1 MGLIALL
8 VYSKKTILTMRNYRK
23 LVLIV
28 FLVSGSLF
36 GWATNLKPFVVPELT
51 QWQGGEGQM
60 QPSGQIVVASPA
72 LRSMAQT
79 FCHDYTLLTGRQM
92 SIATG
97 NKAKA
102 GDIVLR
108 LKKDKAL
115 GSEGYRMAIA
125 TTCDITAATPK
136 ALYWGL
142 QTVLQLSEQQ
152 PSLPCGSTVDKP
164 QYAIRGFML
173 DVGRKFVPMPYIK
186 KLARIMA
193 YYKMNTLQL
202 HLNDNGFKQYFD
214 DDWMQTP
221 SAFRLECDTY
231 PGLAAK
237 DGHYTKAEFRT
248 LVKEAAAQFVDIIP
262 EIDAP
267 GHVLAFTQYKP
278 SLASEKYGMDH
289 FDIFNPEVYTFMDN
303 LFKEYL
309 SGKDPVFAGKYVHI
323 GTDEYSNATQ
333 ELKEK
338 FRAYTD
344 RYLALIESYGKS
356 PMVWG
361 ALSHADGTTPV
372 RQKGVTMGLWSNDMA
387 DPVEMK
393 RQGWKMISMTDWQT
407 YIVPIADYYH
417 DYLPLDNLYNTWT
430 PRVFRNVTLEE
441 NDPCIVG
448 GMFALWNDIYG
459 NGITVADM
467 HDRIFPVLQVIAD
480 KTWTAALTTLPFDL
494 FEQKKDLLSEAP
506 GVNEM
511 GRTKA
516 PMSLNEVKAGHNLG
530 LPVSEVGFGHRITF
544 TVDCKA
550 EAKGTVLF
558 YGPQSTFF
566 LADPVTGRLGYQRED
581 YLDTFNYTLPTEGE
595 VELTI
600 ETTPA
605 ATTLYVNGVKRETL
619 AEQRLYVIDK
629 EKSRYDKMPNVK
641 TLPHVWQPTTSMRY
655 LRALFFPLQKAGAF
669 KSNVKH
675 LNVESFK

>member
-115 GSEGYRMAIA
+115 GSEGYRMAIG

-309 SGKDPVFAGKYVHI
+309 SDKDPVFAGKYVHI

-480 KTWTAALTTLPFDL
+480 KTWTAALTTLHFDL

>member
-60 QPSGQIVVASPA
+60 QLSGQIVVASPA

-115 GSEGYRMAIA
+115 GSEGYRMVIS

-142 QTVLQLSEQQ
+142 QTVLQLSEQH

-480 KTWTAALTTLPFDL
+480 KTWTAALTTLPFDQ
-494 FEQKKDLLSEAP
+494 FEQKKGLLSEAP

>member
-92 SIATG
+92 SIVTG

-115 GSEGYRMAIA
+115 GSEGYRMAIG

-262 EIDAP
+262 EIDSP

-494 FEQKKDLLSEAP
+494 FEQKKGLLSEAP

>member
-28 FLVSGSLF
+28 FIVSGSLF
-36 GWATNLKPFVVPELT
+36 GWAANLKPFVVPELT

-60 QPSGQIVVASPA
+60 QPSGQIVVASSA
-72 LRSMAQT
+72 LRSMAQI

-92 SIATG
+92 SLATG

-115 GSEGYRMAIA
+115 GSEGYRMAIG

-237 DGHYTKAEFRT
+237 DGHYTKAEFRA

-309 SGKDPVFAGKYVHI
+309 SGKNPVFAGKYVHI

-393 RQGWKMISMTDWQT
+393 RQGWKIISMTDWQT
-407 YIVPIADYYH
+407 YIVPMADYYH

-441 NDPCIVG
+441 NDPYIVG

-480 KTWTAALTTLPFDL
+480 KTWTAALTTLPFDQ
-494 FEQKKDLLSEAP
+494 FEHKKGLLSEAP

-516 PMSLNEVKAGHNLG
+516 PMSFNEVKAGHNLG
-530 LPVSEVGFGHRITF
+530 LPVNEVGFGHRITF
-544 TVDCKA
+544 TVDCKT

-581 YLDTFNYTLPTEGE
+581 YLDTFNYALPTEGE

-605 ATTLYVNGVKRETL
+605 TTTLYVNGVKRETL

>member
-115 GSEGYRMAIA
+115 GSEGYRMAIG

-344 RYLALIESYGKS
+344 RYLALIESHGKS

-494 FEQKKDLLSEAP
+494 FEQKKGLLSEAP

-566 LADPVTGRLGYQRED
+566 LADPMTGRLGYQRED

-641 TLPHVWQPTTSMRY
+641 TLPQVWQPTTSMRY

>member
-79 FCHDYTLLTGRQM
+79 FCDDYTLLTGRQM

-115 GSEGYRMAIA
+115 GSEGYRMAIG

-344 RYLALIESYGKS
+344 RNLALIESYGKS

-494 FEQKKDLLSEAP
+494 FEQKKGLLSEAP

>member
-92 SIATG
+92 SIATD

-494 FEQKKDLLSEAP
+494 FEQKKGLLSEAP

>member
-1 MGLIALL
+1 MGLIALF

-36 GWATNLKPFVVPELT
+36 GWAANLKPFVVPELT

-92 SIATG
+92 SLATG

-108 LKKDKAL
+108 LKKDKTL
-115 GSEGYRMAIA
+115 GTEGYRMTIG

-152 PSLPCGSTVDKP
+152 PSLPFGSTVDKP

-237 DGHYTKAEFRT
+237 DGHYTKAEFRA

-309 SGKDPVFAGKYVHI
+309 SGKNPVFAGKYVHI

-407 YIVPIADYYH
+407 YIVPMADYYH
-417 DYLPLDNLYNTWT
+417 DYLPLNNLYNTWT

-480 KTWTAALTTLPFDL
+480 KTWTAALTTLPFDQ
-494 FEQKKDLLSEAP
+494 FEHKKGLLSEAP

-530 LPVSEVGFGHRITF
+530 LPVNEVGFGHRITF

-675 LNVESFK
+675 LNVESVK

>member
-115 GSEGYRMAIA
+115 GSEGYRMAIG

-372 RQKGVTMGLWSNDMA
+372 CQKGETMGLWSNDMA

-494 FEQKKDLLSEAP
+494 FEQKKGLLSEAP

>member
-115 GSEGYRMAIA
+115 GSEGYRMAIG

-152 PSLPCGSTVDKP
+152 PMLPCGSTVDKP

-494 FEQKKDLLSEAP
+494 FEQKKGLLSEAP

-566 LADPVTGRLGYQRED
+566 LADPMTGRLGYQRED

-669 KSNVKH
+669 KSNVNH

>member
-60 QPSGQIVVASPA
+60 QPSGHIVVASPA

-92 SIATG
+92 SIVTG

-115 GSEGYRMAIA
+115 GSEGYRMAIG

-494 FEQKKDLLSEAP
+494 FEQKKGLLSEAP

-600 ETTPA
+600 ETTPV

-669 KSNVKH
+669 KSNVNH

>member
-36 GWATNLKPFVVPELT
+36 GWAANLKPFVVPELT

-92 SIATG
+92 SLATG

-115 GSEGYRMAIA
+115 GTEGYRMTIG

-237 DGHYTKAEFRT
+237 DGHYTKAEFRA
-248 LVKEAAAQFVDIIP
+248 LVKEAATQFVDIIP

-407 YIVPIADYYH
+407 YIVPMADYYH

-480 KTWTAALTTLPFDL
+480 KTWTAALTTLPFDQ
-494 FEQKKDLLSEAP
+494 FEQKKGVLSEAP

-530 LPVSEVGFGHRITF
+530 LPVNEVGFGHRITF

-605 ATTLYVNGVKRETL
+605 ATTLYVNGEKHETL

-629 EKSRYDKMPNVK
+629 EKSRYDKMPNKK
-641 TLPHVWQPTTSMRY
+641 TLPHVWEPTTSMRY

-675 LNVESFK
+675 LNVESVK

>member
-79 FCHDYTLLTGRQM
+79 FCDDYTLLTGRQM

-115 GSEGYRMAIA
+115 GTEGYRMTIG

-494 FEQKKDLLSEAP
+494 FEQKKGLLSEAP

-566 LADPVTGRLGYQRED
+566 FADPVTGRLGYQRED

>member
-115 GSEGYRMAIA
+115 GSEGYRMAIG

-248 LVKEAAAQFVDIIP
+248 LVNEAAAQFVDIIP

-494 FEQKKDLLSEAP
+494 FEQKKGLLSEAP

-641 TLPHVWQPTTSMRY
+641 TLPQVWQPTTSMRY

>member
-79 FCHDYTLLTGRQM
+79 FCHDYTLLTGQQM

-115 GSEGYRMAIA
+115 GSEGYRMAIG

-202 HLNDNGFKQYFD
+202 HLNDNGFKQFFD

-494 FEQKKDLLSEAP
+494 FEQKKGLLSEAP

-641 TLPHVWQPTTSMRY
+641 TLPHVWQPTTSMR
-655 LRALFFPLQKAGAF
+655 LSLI
-669 KSNVKH
+669 H
-675 LNVESFK
+675 I

>member
-92 SIATG
+92 SIVTG

-115 GSEGYRMAIA
+115 GSEGYRMAIG

-494 FEQKKDLLSEAP
+494 FEQKKGLLSEAP

-530 LPVSEVGFGHRITF
+530 MPVSEVGFGHRITF

-566 LADPVTGRLGYQRED
+566 LADPMTGRLGYQRED

-669 KSNVKH
+669 KSNVKY

>member
-72 LRSMAQT
+72 LRSMGQT
-79 FCHDYTLLTGRQM
+79 FCDDYTLLTGRQM

-115 GSEGYRMAIA
+115 GTEGYRMTIG

-248 LVKEAAAQFVDIIP
+248 LVNEAAAQFVDIIP

-309 SGKDPVFAGKYVHI
+309 SGKAPVFAGKYVHI

-494 FEQKKDLLSEAP
+494 FEQKKGLLSEAP

>member
-115 GSEGYRMAIA
+115 GSEGYRMAIG

-309 SGKDPVFAGKYVHI
+309 SGKAPVFAGKYVHI

-494 FEQKKDLLSEAP
+494 FEQKKGLLSEAP

-516 PMSLNEVKAGHNLG
+516 PMSLNEVKAGYNLG

>member
-494 FEQKKDLLSEAP
+494 FEQKKGLLSEAP

-516 PMSLNEVKAGHNLG
+516 PMSLNEVKARHNLG

>member
-92 SIATG
+92 SIATD

-115 GSEGYRMAIA
+115 GSEGYRMAIG

-309 SGKDPVFAGKYVHI
+309 SGKAPVFAGKYVHI

-494 FEQKKDLLSEAP
+494 FEQKKGLLSEAP

-566 LADPVTGRLGYQRED
+566 LADPMTGRLGYQRED

>member
-214 DDWMQTP
+214 DAWMQTP

-248 LVKEAAAQFVDIIP
+248 LVKEAAAQYVDIIP

-494 FEQKKDLLSEAP
+494 FEQKKGLLSEAP

>member
-1 MGLIALL
+1 M
-8 VYSKKTILTMRNYRK
+8 
-23 LVLIV
+23 
-28 FLVSGSLF
+28 
-36 GWATNLKPFVVPELT
+36 
-51 QWQGGEGQM
+51 
-60 QPSGQIVVASPA
+60 
-72 LRSMAQT
+72 
-79 FCHDYTLLTGRQM
+79 
-92 SIATG
+92 
-97 NKAKA
+97 
-102 GDIVLR
+102 
-108 LKKDKAL
+108 
-115 GSEGYRMAIA
+115 
-125 TTCDITAATPK
+125 
-136 ALYWGL
+136 
-142 QTVLQLSEQQ
+142 
-152 PSLPCGSTVDKP
+152 
-164 QYAIRGFML
+164 
-173 DVGRKFVPMPYIK
+173 
-186 KLARIMA
+186 
-193 YYKMNTLQL
+193 
-202 HLNDNGFKQYFD
+202 
-214 DDWMQTP
+214 
-221 SAFRLECDTY
+221 
-231 PGLAAK
+231 
-237 DGHYTKAEFRT
+237 
-248 LVKEAAAQFVDIIP
+248 KEAAAQFVDIIP

-407 YIVPIADYYH
+407 YIVPMADYYH

-467 HDRIFPVLQVIAD
+467 HERIFPPLQILAC
-480 KTWTAALTTLPFDL
+480 KSWTAALTTLPYDQ
-494 FEQKKDLLSEAP
+494 FEQKKGVLSEAP

-605 ATTLYVNGVKRETL
+605 ATTLYVNGEKRETL

-629 EKSRYDKMPNVK
+629 EKSRYDKMPNKK

-675 LNVESFK
+675 LNVESVK

>member
-115 GSEGYRMAIA
+115 GSEGYRMAIG

-136 ALYWGL
+136 ALYRGL

-494 FEQKKDLLSEAP
+494 FEQKKGLLSEAP

-550 EAKGTVLF
+550 EAKGTVLV

>member
-72 LRSMAQT
+72 LRSMGQT
-79 FCHDYTLLTGRQM
+79 FCDDYTLLTGRQM

-115 GSEGYRMAIA
+115 GSEGYRMAIG

-494 FEQKKDLLSEAP
+494 FEQKKGLLSEAP

>member
-1 MGLIALL
+1 M
-8 VYSKKTILTMRNYRK
+8 
-23 LVLIV
+23 
-28 FLVSGSLF
+28 
-36 GWATNLKPFVVPELT
+36 
-51 QWQGGEGQM
+51 
-60 QPSGQIVVASPA
+60 
-72 LRSMAQT
+72 
-79 FCHDYTLLTGRQM
+79 
-92 SIATG
+92 
-97 NKAKA
+97 
-102 GDIVLR
+102 
-108 LKKDKAL
+108 
-115 GSEGYRMAIA
+115 
-125 TTCDITAATPK
+125 
-136 ALYWGL
+136 
-142 QTVLQLSEQQ
+142 
-152 PSLPCGSTVDKP
+152 
-164 QYAIRGFML
+164 
-173 DVGRKFVPMPYIK
+173 
-186 KLARIMA
+186 
-193 YYKMNTLQL
+193 
-202 HLNDNGFKQYFD
+202 
-214 DDWMQTP
+214 
-221 SAFRLECDTY
+221 
-231 PGLAAK
+231 
-237 DGHYTKAEFRT
+237 
-248 LVKEAAAQFVDIIP
+248 KEAAAQFIDIIP

-309 SGKDPVFAGKYVHI
+309 SGKNPVFAGKYVHI

-407 YIVPIADYYH
+407 YIVPMADYYH
-417 DYLPLDNLYNTWT
+417 DYLPLNNLYNTWT

-459 NGITVADM
+459 NGITVHDM

-480 KTWTAALTTLPFDL
+480 KTWTAALTTLPYDQY
-494 FEQKKDLLSEAP
+494 EQKKGVLSEAP

-530 LPVSEVGFGHRITF
+530 LPVNEVGFGHRITF

-566 LADPVTGRLGYQRED
+566 LADPVTGRLGYQREN

-605 ATTLYVNGVKRETL
+605 ATTLYVNGVKHETL

-675 LNVESFK
+675 LNVESVK

>member
-1 MGLIALL
+1 MGLIALF

-36 GWATNLKPFVVPELT
+36 GWAANLKPFVVPELT
-51 QWQGGEGQM
+51 QWQGGDGQM

-72 LRSMAQT
+72 LRSMGKT

-92 SIATG
+92 SLATG
-97 NKAKA
+97 NKAKD

-108 LKKDKAL
+108 LKKDKTL
-115 GSEGYRMAIA
+115 GSEGYRMAIGA
-125 TTCDITAATPK
+125 TCDITAATPQ

-152 PSLPCGSTVDKP
+152 VALPCGSTVDKP

-494 FEQKKDLLSEAP
+494 FEQKKGLLSEAP

-530 LPVSEVGFGHRITF
+530 LPISEVGFGHRITF

>member
-248 LVKEAAAQFVDIIP
+248 LMKEAAAQFVDIIP

-494 FEQKKDLLSEAP
+494 FEQKKGLLSEAP

-655 LRALFFPLQKAGAF
+655 LRALFFPLQNAGAF

>member
-8 VYSKKTILTMRNYRK
+8 VYSKKKILTMRNYRK

-309 SGKDPVFAGKYVHI
+309 SGKAPVFAGKYVHI

-494 FEQKKDLLSEAP
+494 FEQKKGLLSEAP

>member
-79 FCHDYTLLTGRQM
+79 FCDDYTLLTGRQM

-480 KTWTAALTTLPFDL
+480 KTWTAALTTLPFDM
-494 FEQKKDLLSEAP
+494 FEQKKGLLSEAP

>member
-79 FCHDYTLLTGRQM
+79 FCDDYTLLTGRQM

-115 GSEGYRMAIA
+115 GTEGYRMTIG

-267 GHVLAFTQYKP
+267 GHVLAFTQFKP

-494 FEQKKDLLSEAP
+494 FEQKKGLLSEAP

-629 EKSRYDKMPNVK
+629 EKSRYDKIPNVK

>member
-115 GSEGYRMAIA
+115 GSEGYRMAIG

-248 LVKEAAAQFVDIIP
+248 LVNEAAAQFVDIIP

-333 ELKEK
+333 ELKEN

-494 FEQKKDLLSEAP
+494 FEQKKGLLSEAP

-516 PMSLNEVKAGHNLG
+516 PMSLNEVKAGYNLG

>member
-79 FCHDYTLLTGRQM
+79 FCDDYTLLTGRQM

-115 GSEGYRMAIA
+115 GSEGYRMAIG

-417 DYLPLDNLYNTWT
+417 DYLPLDNLIT
-430 PRVFRNVTLEE
+430 P
-441 NDPCIVG
+441 
-448 GMFALWNDIYG
+448 
-459 NGITVADM
+459 
-467 HDRIFPVLQVIAD
+467 
-480 KTWTAALTTLPFDL
+480 
-494 FEQKKDLLSEAP
+494 
-506 GVNEM
+506 
-511 GRTKA
+511 
-516 PMSLNEVKAGHNLG
+516 
-530 LPVSEVGFGHRITF
+530 GHR
-544 TVDCKA
+544 VC
-550 EAKGTVLF
+550 
-558 YGPQSTFF
+558 S
-566 LADPVTGRLGYQRED
+566 
-581 YLDTFNYTLPTEGE
+581 
-595 VELTI
+595 
-600 ETTPA
+600 
-605 ATTLYVNGVKRETL
+605 AT
-619 AEQRLYVIDK
+619 
-629 EKSRYDKMPNVK
+629 
-641 TLPHVWQPTTSMRY
+641 
-655 LRALFFPLQKAGAF
+655 
-669 KSNVKH
+669 
-675 LNVESFK
+675 

>member
-430 PRVFRNVTLEE
+430 PRVFRNVTLKE

-494 FEQKKDLLSEAP
+494 FEQKKGLLSEAP

-641 TLPHVWQPTTSMRY
+641 TLPHAWQPTTSMRY

>member
-1 MGLIALL
+1 
-8 VYSKKTILTMRNYRK
+8 
-23 LVLIV
+23 
-28 FLVSGSLF
+28 
-36 GWATNLKPFVVPELT
+36 
-51 QWQGGEGQM
+51 
-60 QPSGQIVVASPA
+60 
-72 LRSMAQT
+72 
-79 FCHDYTLLTGRQM
+79 
-92 SIATG
+92 
-97 NKAKA
+97 
-102 GDIVLR
+102 
-108 LKKDKAL
+108 
-115 GSEGYRMAIA
+115 
-125 TTCDITAATPK
+125 
-136 ALYWGL
+136 
-142 QTVLQLSEQQ
+142 
-152 PSLPCGSTVDKP
+152 
-164 QYAIRGFML
+164 
-173 DVGRKFVPMPYIK
+173 MPYIK

-237 DGHYTKAEFRT
+237 DGHYTKAEFRA

-407 YIVPIADYYH
+407 YIVPMADYYH

-480 KTWTAALTTLPFDL
+480 KTWTAALTTLPYDQ
-494 FEQKKDLLSEAP
+494 FEQKKGVLSEAP

-516 PMSLNEVKAGHNLG
+516 PMSLNEVKAGHDLG
-530 LPVSEVGFGHRITF
+530 LPVNEVGFGHRITF

-605 ATTLYVNGVKRETL
+605 ATTLYVNGEKRETL

-675 LNVESFK
+675 LNVESVK

>member
-221 SAFRLECDTY
+221 SDFRLECDTY
-231 PGLAAK
+231 RGLAAK

-494 FEQKKDLLSEAP
+494 FEQKKGLLSEAP

>member
-289 FDIFNPEVYTFMDN
+289 FDICNPEVYTFMDN

-494 FEQKKDLLSEAP
+494 FEQKKGLLSEAP